1 MVELKEANVLLVEDN
16 VEFAK
21 NTTKT
26 LEIYFKKVYHALN
39 VSEALKLFKNC
50 RLDVMIVDVRLENEN
65 GLDFIQMIREVD
77 GNVPI
82 VVLSAHKDVDF
93 LFQAIPLNLLSY
105 EIKPLSYK
113 NLTSLLQKIS
123 EKLNPEESV
132 ALGENLKYLYGKKEL
147 AQLGATIPLTKKE
160 SLFIELLIKNS
171 NGVLTNE
178 VLQRDVW
185 KEDTMSAAAIK
196 NLIFRL
202 RQKVSEDFITTI
214 SNVGY
219 RLFRRLY
226 E

>member
-1 MVELKEANVLLVEDN
+1 MVELKEANVLLVEDD

-21 NTTKT
+21 NTTST
-26 LEIYFKKVYHALN
+26 LEMYFKKVYHALN
-39 VSEALKLFKNC
+39 VSEALKLFKNR
-50 RLDVMIVDVRLENEN
+50 RLDVMIVDVKLENEN
-65 GLDFIQMIREVD
+65 GLDFVQMIREVD
-77 GNVPI
+77 GDVPI
-82 VVLSAHKDVDF
+82 VVLSAHKDIDF

-123 EKLNPEESV
+123 EKLNPEKSF

-147 AQLGATIPLTKKE
+147 SQLSARVALTKKE
-160 SLFIELLIKNS
+160 SLFIESLIKNS

-178 VLQRDVW
+178 ILQRDVW
-185 KEDTMSAAAIK
+185 QEETMSAAAIK

-214 SNVGY
+214 TNVGY
-219 RLFRRLY
+219 RLSIKS
-226 E
+226 